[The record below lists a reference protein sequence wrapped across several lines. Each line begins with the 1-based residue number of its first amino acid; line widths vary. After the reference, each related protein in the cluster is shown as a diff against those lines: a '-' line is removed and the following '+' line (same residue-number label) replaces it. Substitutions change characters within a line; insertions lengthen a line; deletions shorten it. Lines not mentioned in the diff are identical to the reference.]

1 MRMTETHSVAPLATA
16 DRAPRKRA
24 AYCVSNADHF
34 LGAVALVNSL
44 RLTGWHDQIVLVDC
58 GLTKRQRDL
67 LASEALLL
75 PAPDSTPP
83 HLLKVAGPLA
93 HPAEVMVVLDVDMIV
108 IRPLEPLLVEAAAAK
123 RLLAVADVL
132 SDRFDERWGEL
143 LGLGALRRQ
152 AYVNSGFLVA
162 PFELGHRLFTEME
175 RVQKRI
181 DPESS
186 MIAAGSPDDPFYFL
200 DQDALNALLAS
211 SAFRREDVR
220 VLDQSLLPLPPFE
233 GLRIVDEQ
241 LLRLASVGGTEPFA
255 LHHYQRKPW
264 LHSLGSNIYSE
275 LLPRL
280 WLSPDLPL
288 RLERADIPLR
298 FRPGP
303 AGAVGARFAAS
314 LAVAERFRRRL
325 GARRRLR
332 ASWAK
337 RPGAREISR

>member
-1 MRMTETHSVAPLATA
+1 M
-16 DRAPRKRA
+16 
-24 AYCVSNADHF
+24 
-34 LGAVALVNSL
+34 
-44 RLTGWHDQIVLVDC
+44 
-58 GLTKRQRDL
+58 
-67 LASEALLL
+67 
-75 PAPDSTPP
+75 
-83 HLLKVAGPLA
+83 
-93 HPAEVMVVLDVDMIV
+93 
-108 IRPLEPLLVEAAAAK
+108 
-123 RLLAVADVL
+123 
-132 SDRFDERWGEL
+132 

-162 PFELGHRLFTEME
+162 PFELGHRLFTELE
-175 RVQKRI
+175 RVQRRI

-211 SAFRREDVR
+211 SAFRRDDVR

-264 LHSLGSNIYSE
+264 LHPLGSNIYSE

-280 WLSPDLPL
+280 WLAPDLPL
-288 RLERADIPLR
+288 QLERNEVPLR

-314 LAVAERFRRRL
+314 VAFAERLRRE
-325 GARRRLR
+325 ARCPGRLR
-332 ASWAK
+332 ARWAN
-337 RPGAREISR
+337 RPGAREVSR